1 MVGMGI
7 RNSFWAAMGRD
18 ASDTP
23 DVALERVRKA
33 MLLVVEE
40 YGGDDHI
47 RLDMKINFAR
57 EIAELWFLRPELMQ
71 VVAAAQG
78 EQVAQECM
86 AGITALFK
94 KHHLGGTPSRFG
106 KL

>member
-1 MVGMGI
+1 MGI
-7 RNSFWAAMGRD
+7 RDSFWAALGRD
-18 ASDTP
+18 VSDTP
-23 DVALERVRKA
+23 GVALERVRKA

-40 YGGDDHI
+40 YGGEDHY

-57 EIAELWFLRPELMQ
+57 EIAELWYLRPELMQ

-78 EQVAQECM
+78 EELARDCM
-86 AGITALFK
+86 DKITVLFK
-94 KHHLGGTPSRFG
+94 KHHLGGTPSKFG

>member
-1 MVGMGI
+1 MGI
-7 RNSFWAAMGRD
+7 RDSFWNVLGRD
-18 ASDTP
+18 ASDSP
-23 DVALERVRKA
+23 DAARERVRKA
-33 MLLVVEE
+33 MQLVVEK
-40 YGGDDHI
+40 YGGDDHY
-47 RLDMKINFAR
+47 RLDMKINFAH
-57 EIAELWFLRPELMQ
+57 EIAELWYLRPELMQ
-71 VVAAAQG
+71 LVAAAQG